1 MQKNILCFGINME
14 ILEKLI
20 IAMDKHEY
28 KNVIDQNQFLSK
40 LDKNLYEKIF
50 KRDVD
55 NVDILS
61 FMIYSNFYLFYDDNT
76 TLLLN

>member
-1 MQKNILCFGINME
+1 ME